1 MNQQKLLNKLYNKQ
15 LTSYQ
20 LARKENKSLTT
31 DFFYFVKS
39 QSVQQCAKQIFIP
52 IKLILSISIS
62 TKNSNDGM
70 YFLFT
75 AININRR
82 YVFAYYRKK
91 KKSNNIT
98 FSLNLKTILQKN
110 K

>member
-39 QSVQQCAKQIFIP
+39 QSVQQCTKQIFIP
-52 IKLILSISIS
+52 IKLILPISI
-62 TKNSNDGM
+62 
-70 YFLFT
+70 
-75 AININRR
+75 
-82 YVFAYYRKK
+82 
-91 KKSNNIT
+91 
-98 FSLNLKTILQKN
+98 NLKK
-110 K
+110 